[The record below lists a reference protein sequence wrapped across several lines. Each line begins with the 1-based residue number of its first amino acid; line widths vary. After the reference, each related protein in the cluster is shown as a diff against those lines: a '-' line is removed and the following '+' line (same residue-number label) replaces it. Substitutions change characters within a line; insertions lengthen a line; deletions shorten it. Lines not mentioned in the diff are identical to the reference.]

1 MTDPIPAPPA
11 TLAHGGALLLDFDGT
26 LVDLAETPDAI
37 RVDAGFS
44 ALLDRLHGRFAGRL
58 AIVTGRSL
66 ADLERHIG
74 DVGAVVSG
82 SHGFEVRA
90 QGRTLT
96 GAVPEGLAAARRE
109 LAGLAAADPRLVCE
123 EKPGSVALHFRR
135 AAERAGEIGEV
146 AEALAARHS
155 LRLQGGKMVVELLP
169 HGVDKGTAVARIMAE
184 PPFAGARPVFMGDD
198 LTDEHGFAAA
208 AAMGGDGILVGP
220 PRQTAA
226 RWRLPNVAAARAWLE
241 EAADG

>member
-1 MTDPIPAPPA
+1 MTDPIQAPPS

-37 RVDAGFS
+37 RIDAGFPE
-44 ALLDRLHGRFAGRL
+44 LLDRLHCRFAGRL

-74 DVGAVVSG
+74 VVGAALSG
-82 SHGFEVRA
+82 SHGFELRT
-90 QGRTLT
+90 QGPAMT
-96 GAVPEGLAAARRE
+96 GSVPPGLAAARRE
-109 LAGLAAADPRLVCE
+109 LALLAVADSRLVCE

-135 AAERAGEIGEV
+135 APERAGEIGEM

-155 LRLQGGKMVVELLP
+155 LRLQAGKMVVELLP
-169 HGVDKGTAVARIMAE
+169 HGVDKGMAVRRIMAE
-184 PPFAGARPVFMGDD
+184 PPFAGTRPVFMGDD

-208 AAMGGDGILVGP
+208 AAMGGAGILVGP
-220 PRQTAA
+220 PRPTAA
-226 RWRLPNVAAARAWLE
+226 RWRLPDVAAVRAWLE
-241 EAADG
+241 EAANG